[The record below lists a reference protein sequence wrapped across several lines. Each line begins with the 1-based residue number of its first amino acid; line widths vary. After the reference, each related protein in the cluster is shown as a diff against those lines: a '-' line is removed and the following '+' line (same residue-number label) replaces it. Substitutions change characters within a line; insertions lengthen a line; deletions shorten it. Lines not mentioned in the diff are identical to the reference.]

1 LDNLRQACIEAEVN
15 LTDSELKEMLKEA
28 DKNGDNQVDATE
40 FIAIMLK
47 TNLYS

>member
-1 LDNLRQACIEAEVN
+1 MDNLRQACIEAELN

-28 DKNGDNQVDATE
+28 DANGDDLVDQAE
-40 FIAIMLK
+40 FISIMLK

>member
-1 LDNLRQACIEAEVN
+1 MIYIINKSLNLIYLQAD
-15 LTDSELKEMLKEA
+15 L
-28 DKNGDNQVDATE
+28 NGDGVIERQE